1 MTDQFKIDKSIA
13 LEEAQIMQKAP
24 EEAHIEQEAPKR
36 HILNKKP
43 PKRHILNKNPE
54 EAQRN
59 ENNEIIR
66 YKAQLVAQGFSQRL
80 GIDYEETYSPVMDAI
95 TFRFLISLAVS
106 EGLDMHLMDV
116 ITAYLYGSIDNDI
129 YMKIPEGF
137 KLPEA
142 NSTKARSMYSI
153 KLQRSLYGL
162 KQSGRMWTTDMGLF
176 YSKESKQQLL
186 GYADAGYL
194 SDPHKGFVLLGFTAK
209 FLAAQTDLR
218 FYLKVSEMDKV
229 TEAVEKAKK
238 NWEETLNG
246 LAQDGLALLS
256 SLQFNLDLLAPQL
269 PTDEDIQSAN
279 TTLQSWKNQI
289 QSLRSSLRNA
299 NLQAKANMRKAA
311 KEERELLLGAGGE
324 STIRRRNLQ
333 TKTGMTSAA
342 ENITE
347 SLRRTRQL
355 MVQEVERNTTM
366 LLTNAVGIL
375 YGWSYFVW
383 DLDYVGHGV
392 DHFGLQLNLI
402 MEV

>member
-1 MTDQFKIDKSIA
+1 
-13 LEEAQIMQKAP
+13 
-24 EEAHIEQEAPKR
+24 
-36 HILNKKP
+36 
-43 PKRHILNKNPE
+43 
-54 EAQRN
+54 
-59 ENNEIIR
+59 
-66 YKAQLVAQGFSQRL
+66 
-80 GIDYEETYSPVMDAI
+80 
-95 TFRFLISLAVS
+95 
-106 EGLDMHLMDV
+106 
-116 ITAYLYGSIDNDI
+116 
-129 YMKIPEGF
+129 
-137 KLPEA
+137 
-142 NSTKARSMYSI
+142 
-153 KLQRSLYGL
+153 
-162 KQSGRMWTTDMGLF
+162 
-176 YSKESKQQLL
+176 
-186 GYADAGYL
+186 
-194 SDPHKGFVLLGFTAK
+194 
-209 FLAAQTDLR
+209 
-218 FYLKVSEMDKV
+218 MDKV

-238 NWEETLNG
+238 DWEETYGKTLDHIKAIEDYGKSSDQKNSLPRLNG

-366 LLTNAVGIL
+366 LLTNEESTGVLKKAESEYKGHRSLLMRTRNLLTTMQRQDV
-375 YGWSYFVW
+375 
-383 DLDYVGHGV
+383 LDSVLAYSSCKERLL
-392 DHFGLQLNLI
+392 LQ
-402 MEV
+402 